1 MKVTADADDHG
12 QCRPEPWPERMMAMG
27 MLGVGECERLHRRA
41 RQKHSERSGGCGR
54 SATCVIL
61 QENANRGVSSLT
73 NKTL

>member
-1 MKVTADADDHG
+1 MVL
-12 QCRPEPWPERMMAMG
+12 AMG
-27 MLGVGECERLHRRA
+27 TAGLGECERLDRRA
-41 RQKHSERSGGCGR
+41 RQKHSERLGDCGR